1 MDTRLIFKKISD
13 CAQQLA
19 MPVYAVGGFVRDQ
32 ALGRESDEID
42 FVVVGDAMVFAD
54 NLKKYLGLKRVTRY
68 ARFGTFM
75 ARYGGY
81 NLEFVNARS
90 ESYDFNS
97 RNPVIK
103 SASLDED
110 LARRDFTINT
120 LAMDISDER
129 FGQIIDKF
137 NGLDDLKKG
146 IVRTPLAPDK
156 TFYDDPLRMMRA
168 IRFATRL
175 NFKID
180 DNTFYGIQK
189 NANRLNIIS
198 PERVRDE
205 FTKTISAPKPSIG
218 MDLFDRS
225 GLLAVFLPEAGVM
238 KGVEQKKEYHHKDV
252 FYHTLEVMDNVALND
267 DKPELRLAALF
278 HDIGKPRTKR
288 FVEGSGWT
296 FHGHEVVGQRMTE
309 SILKRLKYSNGTIRF
324 VCKLVRQ
331 HLRPMT
337 LVKDDV
343 TDSAIR
349 RLLFLA
355 GKEFD
360 DLIILCR
367 ADITSKNPDRVKK
380 YLNNYD
386 HLLEKIAL
394 VEERDRIRNFQP
406 PVDGI
411 EIMALFNTGPG
422 RHIGRVKK
430 FLEEAILDGRVEND
444 HDACV
449 ALIKSHMDEFKDE

>member
-19 MPVYAVGGFVRDQ
+19 MPVYAVGGYVRDQ

-54 NLKKYLGLKRVTRY
+54 QLKKCLGLKRVTRY

-97 RNPVIK
+97 RNPVTK
-103 SASLDED
+103 LASLNED

-129 FGQIIDKF
+129 FGQIIDIF

-168 IRFATRL
+168 IRFATRF

-180 DNTFYGIQK
+180 DNTFNGIRK
-189 NANRLNIIS
+189 NAQRLKIVS

-205 FTKTISAPKPSIG
+205 FTKTISAAKPSIG

-225 GLLAVFLPEAGVM
+225 GLLEIFLPEAGVM

-252 FYHTLEVMDNVALND
+252 FYHTLEVMDNVALKS

-296 FHGHEVVGQRMTE
+296 FHGHEVVGRRMSE
-309 SILKRLKYSNGTIRF
+309 SILKRLKDSNETIRF

-355 GKEFD
+355 GSEFD
-360 DLIILCR
+360 DLILLCR
-367 ADITSKNPDRVKK
+367 ADITSKNPKRVNK
-380 YLNNYD
+380 YLKNYD

-406 PVDGI
+406 PVDGR

-422 RHIGRVKK
+422 KHIGRVKR

-449 ALIKSHMDEFKDE
+449 ALIKSHMDELKDE

>member
-19 MPVYAVGGFVRDQ
+19 MPVYAVGGYVRDQ

-54 NLKKYLGLKRVTRY
+54 QLKKCLGLKRVTRY

-97 RNPVIK
+97 RNPVTK
-103 SASLDED
+103 LASLNED

-129 FGQIIDKF
+129 FGQIIDIF

-168 IRFATRL
+168 IRFATRF

-180 DNTFYGIQK
+180 DNTFNGIRK
-189 NANRLNIIS
+189 NAQRLKIVS

-205 FTKTISAPKPSIG
+205 FTKTISAAKPSIG

-225 GLLAVFLPEAGVM
+225 GLLEIFLPEAGVM

-252 FYHTLEVMDNVALND
+252 FYHTLEVMDNVALKS

-296 FHGHEVVGQRMTE
+296 FHGHEVVGRRMSE
-309 SILKRLKYSNGTIRF
+309 SILKRLKYSNETIRF

-355 GKEFD
+355 GSEFD
-360 DLIILCR
+360 DLILLCR
-367 ADITSKNPDRVKK
+367 ADITSKNPKRVNK
-380 YLNNYD
+380 YLKNYD

-406 PVDGI
+406 PVDGR
-411 EIMALFNTGPG
+411 EIMTLFNTGPG
-422 RHIGRVKK
+422 KHIGRVKN
-430 FLEEAILDGRVEND
+430 FLEEAILDGRVEDD

-449 ALIKSHMDEFKDE
+449 ALIKSHMDELKDE